1 MNMYARMISS
11 AAAAALALA
20 TAGHALAQ
28 TAAAPPAVPP
38 HGYMVVTY
46 DIRDQAAFQH
56 YMDAAGSLAAK
67 YQGKVIVFNR
77 ATQAVEGSAR
87 SVIGIAE
94 FPSLADAQRFYYSP
108 EYTAARAFRSAATQG
123 TSTMVLTEGL
133 PQQ

>member
-1 MNMYARMISS
+1 MNMYARMIRT
-11 AAAAALALA
+11 AAAAALALL

-28 TAAAPPAVPP
+28 TTAALP